1 MESKLYKLELKF
13 TEVKIPRQV
22 ELSCLKLL
30 IASGSTSNSLKF
42 NTTGTLSLPNFSPDN
57 ILDMRLE
64 DQSSHLAVG
73 FVIIGRLC
81 DKTITGDFTKW
92 VRLEPDRGVSLEG
105 PVKVKLVGNLRLPRR
120 GSPAKQ
126 RPGYLASS
134 PGKSRGKC
142 LYIRKLYTAEE
153 REKEIQTVVMRVKS
167 RLGSNYSE
175 VIEEG
180 LKSPTGINRSPTLR
194 KKTNFI
200 DFAQLAEVELPSRF
214 GLSLENLSIR
224 EPLLL
229 KHTAIGLCQRLK
241 VMRAQMEEYL
251 AVQYFL
257 ATFADPMED
266 LKLSIRE
273 TKDQLVAEDGKV
285 EEIIARVD
293 RERNV
298 LEDEVKSLEGKIRK
312 QEEEVSHFRFL
323 CDEVKL
329 QNEEFKFDQPVNKI
343 KKRVQMLRKS
353 IQDRE
358 EEREILLINSQKML
372 TGFHDTK
379 LDNERGKL
387 LEDKFAL
394 ISQLQTNQSLL
405 DQAQVQNLQLEGEL
419 AVLNAQLLR
428 DKSAKVRNA
437 TMQSQKLNFSCASES
452 LTTELDFISKHHSS
466 NLSETN
472 SLTRKLEIDIKD
484 HIAMQNLCRNKIS
497 SKEKEINT
505 HQSYINSIQ
514 KVLEETDQWIAK
526 DEKEFEDKHK
536 GFMQRYLKSRATT
549 DSVVREMEYFS
560 DLLFVQAQYSLLET
574 RLHRRLTEMMDEKD
588 LERGSFG
595 KIIEGLRANSPGKGL
610 TRSQTYVSPKRSVS
624 RLSSVDS

>member
-73 FVIIGRLC
+73 FVILGRLC

-419 AVLNAQLLR
+419 AVLNAQLLCNE
-428 DKSAKVRNA
+428 SGKVRNA

-484 HIAMQNLCRNKIS
+484 HIAMQNLCKNKIS

>member
-30 IASGSTSNSLKF
+30 IASGSTSNILKF

-73 FVIIGRLC
+73 FVILGRLC

-419 AVLNAQLLR
+419 AVLNAQLLCNE
-428 DKSAKVRNA
+428 SGKVRNA

-484 HIAMQNLCRNKIS
+484 HIAMQNLCKNKIS

-595 KIIEGLRANSPGKGL
+595 KIIQGLRANSPGKGL
-610 TRSQTYVSPKRSVS
+610 RRSQTYVSPKRSVS

>member
-329 QNEEFKFDQPVNKI
+329 QNEEFKFDQPVDKI

-358 EEREILLINSQKML
+358 
-372 TGFHDTK
+372 G
-379 LDNERGKL
+379 
-387 LEDKFAL
+387 
-394 ISQLQTNQSLL
+394 
-405 DQAQVQNLQLEGEL
+405 
-419 AVLNAQLLR
+419 
-428 DKSAKVRNA
+428 
-437 TMQSQKLNFSCASES
+437 C
-452 LTTELDFISKHHSS
+452 
-466 NLSETN
+466 
-472 SLTRKLEIDIKD
+472 
-484 HIAMQNLCRNKIS
+484 
-497 SKEKEINT
+497 
-505 HQSYINSIQ
+505 
-514 KVLEETDQWIAK
+514 
-526 DEKEFEDKHK
+526 
-536 GFMQRYLKSRATT
+536 
-549 DSVVREMEYFS
+549 
-560 DLLFVQAQYSLLET
+560 
-574 RLHRRLTEMMDEKD
+574 
-588 LERGSFG
+588 
-595 KIIEGLRANSPGKGL
+595 
-610 TRSQTYVSPKRSVS
+610 
-624 RLSSVDS
+624 